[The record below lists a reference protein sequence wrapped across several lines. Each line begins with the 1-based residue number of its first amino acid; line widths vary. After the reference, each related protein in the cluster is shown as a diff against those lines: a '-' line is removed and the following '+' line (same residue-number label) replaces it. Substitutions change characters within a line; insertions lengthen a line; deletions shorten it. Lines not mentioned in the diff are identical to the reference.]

1 MDNEK
6 TKSTKKV
13 KGTKVESIKRYIRE
27 ILKKQELYRPELSYQ
42 IELTAR
48 DILHYRR
55 LSDEALKSE
64 TEIMLKEISRE
75 GEIRYKINP
84 IFDAVKKQS
93 AIVQSDLK
101 LLYMNRGLKR
111 DKSADD
117 SDDGGELG
125 VVMEALTNTDD
136 DD

>member
-1 MDNEK
+1 
-6 TKSTKKV
+6 
-13 KGTKVESIKRYIRE
+13 
-27 ILKKQELYRPELSYQ
+27 
-42 IELTAR
+42 
-48 DILHYRR
+48 
-55 LSDEALKSE
+55 
-64 TEIMLKEISRE
+64 MLKEISRE
-75 GEIRYKINP
+75 GETRYKINP